1 MKKNSIHS
9 ELAASN
15 QRMSWGVED
24 AREGNDEAPK
34 DELVE
39 PVSNLP
45 EVLMGYN
52 NQNPAD
58 SPDSRDVLWDRME
71 AVGLTQVDPFF
82 TDLIAFHDQVESD
95 EARLEGS
102 RDLLQGRLDQLAI
115 FEENP
120 EGRVPGQA
128 PNTNV

>member
-9 ELAASN
+9 QLASN

-58 SPDSRDVLWDRME
+58 SRDALWDRME

-82 TDLIAFHDQVESD
+82 TDLIDFHDQVESD

-102 RDLLQGRLDQLAI
+102 RDRFQKRLDQLAI